1 MQIRPQLIALIN
13 ISWNHAR
20 RNWEGLLGRKAAFM
34 HHIEKACLVRRKIPG
49 LALPGGKNQAA
60 AAGLLKCPQVIWK
73 SVHMV
78 PA

>member
-1 MQIRPQLIALIN
+1 
-13 ISWNHAR
+13 
-20 RNWEGLLGRKAAFM
+20 M